1 MANLIEK
8 YHPWLTGLLAV
19 PLLVGIGFLINERLD
34 GPEPLEIR
42 TDVAPEGVNAEIA
55 VYVTGAVISPG
66 IYTLQDGDRV
76 ANAVEVAGGP
86 ATDADLIGVNMA
98 RRLRDEDQ
106 IVVPRLG
113 ESASA
118 PGAAQQ
124 RMNINIAPIELLDT
138 LPGIGEVRAQRI
150 AESRIKD
157 GPFLSGQELVDR
169 ELIPASVYED
179 IADLITVGQ

>member
-1 MANLIEK
+1 
-8 YHPWLTGLLAV
+8 
-19 PLLVGIGFLINERLD
+19 VGIGFLLNERVD

-42 TDVAPEGVNAEIA
+42 TDGAPASANEEIG
-55 VYVTGAVISPG
+55 VYVTGAVVSPG
-66 IYTLQDGDRV
+66 IYMLQQGDRV
-76 ANAVEVAGGP
+76 ANAVEAAGGP
-86 ATDADLIGVNMA
+86 AEDADLIGVNMA

-118 PGAAQQ
+118 PAAAQQ
-124 RMNINIAPIELLDT
+124 RININIAPIELLDT

-150 AESRIKD
+150 ADSRTTD
-157 GPFLSGQELVDR
+157 GPFLNAQELVER
-169 ELIPASVYED
+169 ELIPASVYEQ